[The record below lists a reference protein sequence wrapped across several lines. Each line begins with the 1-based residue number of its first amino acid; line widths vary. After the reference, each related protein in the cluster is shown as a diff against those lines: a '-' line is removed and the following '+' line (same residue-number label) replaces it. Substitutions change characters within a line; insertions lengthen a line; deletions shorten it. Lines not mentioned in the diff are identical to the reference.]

1 MGVECGMTQEPD
13 IEEAYHSQ
21 ILKVAAD
28 SVAHGV
34 ERGEPLVVEPAD
46 YPPPLQLPR
55 AVFVTLTIGER
66 LRGCIGT
73 LESLR
78 PLIVNTADY
87 AFAAAFRDSRFPAVT
102 RSECPKLH
110 YHVSVLSPPEALP
123 CDSEADLIAKIRPG
137 IDGLILEDGCCRGT
151 FLPSVWED
159 ITDPAEFVR
168 RLKIKAG
175 LPASGWSETMTVR
188 RYTAQSIG

>member
-1 MGVECGMTQEPD
+1 MTQNAE
-13 IEEAYHSQ
+13 IEAIYHSR

-28 SVAHGV
+28 SVANGV
-34 ERGEPLVVEPAD
+34 ERGMPLEVEPAD

-55 AVFVTLTIGER
+55 AVFVTLMIGDR

-78 PLIVNTADY
+78 PLISNTAEY
-87 AFAAAFRDSRFPAVT
+87 AYAAAFRDSRFDPVT
-102 RSECPKLH
+102 RQEYPRLQ
-110 YHVSVLSPPEALP
+110 YHVSILSPPVPLP
-123 CDSEADLIAKIRPG
+123 CDSEEELIAKVRPG
-137 IDGLILEDGCCRGT
+137 IDGLILEDGPCRAT

-159 ITDPAEFVR
+159 LRDPAEFIR

-175 LPASGWSETMTVR
+175 MPERGWSDTMTVR
-188 RYTAQSIG
+188 IYTAQSIG

>member
-1 MGVECGMTQEPD
+1 MSQNSE
-13 IEEAYHSQ
+13 IEEKHHALV
-21 ILKVAAD
+21 LKVAAD

-34 ERGEPLVVEPAD
+34 ERREPLVVEPAD
-46 YPPPLQLPR
+46 YPAPLQESR
-55 AVFVTLTIGER
+55 AVFVTLTIGDR

-78 PLIVNTADY
+78 PLIVNTAEY
-87 AFAAAFRDSRFPAVT
+87 AYAAAFRDSRFEPVT
-102 RSECPKLH
+102 RAEYSRLQ
-110 YHVSVLSPPEALP
+110 YHVSVLSPPESLP
-123 CDSEADLIAKIRPG
+123 CDSEADLIQKIRPG
-137 IDGLILEDGCCRGT
+137 IDGLILEEGSCRGT

-159 ITDPAEFVR
+159 LTDPAEFVR

-175 LPASGWSETMTVR
+175 MPERGWPDTIHVR